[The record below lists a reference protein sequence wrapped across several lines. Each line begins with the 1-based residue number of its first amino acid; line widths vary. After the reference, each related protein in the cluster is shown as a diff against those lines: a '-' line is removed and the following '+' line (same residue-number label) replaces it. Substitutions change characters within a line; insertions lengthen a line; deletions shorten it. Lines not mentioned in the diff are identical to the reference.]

1 MQVFFGKNIEKSKI
15 LSKILSHSKSIRNA
29 KNLSVFGENNS
40 HHLSNFLQ
48 THIFWKFDHISKTYN
63 QINYR
68 NIWFAK
74 VTIIL
79 LMIAQVLFLIFF
91 SKKTHTLM
99 SLSFPRPPVFTG
111 ELNLVVKN
119 QTAFWRNFDSLPL
132 SVKVMFP
139 WWRKHSILKIIK
151 WKPNLKVSIIHYVF
165 SKLFAVLPQE
175 WIGSQCMIVWYIF
188 KSWHTF

>member
-1 MQVFFGKNIEKSKI
+1 
-15 LSKILSHSKSIRNA
+15 
-29 KNLSVFGENNS
+29 
-40 HHLSNFLQ
+40 
-48 THIFWKFDHISKTYN
+48 
-63 QINYR
+63 
-68 NIWFAK
+68 
-74 VTIIL
+74 
-79 LMIAQVLFLIFF
+79 
-91 SKKTHTLM
+91 M

-188 KSWHTF
+188 KSWHTFWLLKPKPATLRVEPLIDLYHIFIKERSNIRTSITCIVDFAKK